1 MLNRF
6 QEFPSRLCR
15 EWLLDPSDLRLLQC
29 WNDRATLAPE
39 SGDLAAMQEVA
50 HHLQK
55 EAHAMAGVE
64 RDAFARSAY
73 NRYYYS
79 CFLEIR
85 AAFKEIS
92 EEWERAA
99 HKSFPEILK
108 SPISKN
114 LKLGKRTANRVGD
127 VELVRRI
134 DQALRGCIELA
145 SIVERANG
153 ARIVADYN
161 PEIGVGFN
169 GSARFSLNGI
179 EITEAHQWHDRVRV
193 LTRQILSTWR
203 QVNA

>member
-1 MLNRF
+1 
-6 QEFPSRLCR
+6 
-15 EWLLDPSDLRLLQC
+15 
-29 WNDRATLAPE
+29 
-39 SGDLAAMQEVA
+39 MQEVA

-73 NRYYYS
+73 NRYYYA

-85 AAFKEIS
+85 ATFKQMS
-92 EEWERAA
+92 DEWGRAA

-108 SPISKN
+108 SSICKN
-114 LKLGKRTANRVGD
+114 FKSGRRAANRVGD

-134 DQALRGCIELA
+134 DQALRACIELA
-145 SIVERANG
+145 AIVERANG
-153 ARIVADYN
+153 ARIIADYN

-169 GSARFSLNGI
+169 GSARFSLNGV
-179 EITEAHQWHDRVRV
+179 EITEAHEWYGRVRV
-193 LTRQILSTWR
+193 LASQILSTWR